1 MLKNIIYP
9 NLQKEL
15 DKRVVKIKDIAIF
28 LNISE
33 KTVRNY
39 LNGITPITLSYAI
52 KIQKEFFNDVNLTDL
67 FRERND

>member
-15 DKRVVKIKDIAIF
+15 DKRVVKIKDIASF

>member
-9 NLQKEL
+9 NLQKEV
-15 DKRVVKIKDIAIF
+15 DKRVVKIKDIASF

>member
-52 KIQKEFFNDVNLTDL
+52 KIQKEFFNDINLIDL